1 MAKKEYNYIYDEGRL
16 VRATSIKQIEKLSKQ
31 SGKSQR
37 QIMRELKRLAAD
49 NERCF
54 KHFKIAGIVMS
65 VFSVIIFA
73 VSYLQYG
80 KSLFS
85 DVYALIVDLFIEAA
99 SWIICELA
107 DRACQAIP
115 VCGFIIGF
123 AVSWA
128 IEMLIS
134 AFFTSSRKKRMT
146 KEYTAKMK
154 KAPDGMIGL
163 SICFSVFLQRFKI

>member
-1 MAKKEYNYIYDEGRL
+1 M
-16 VRATSIKQIEKLSKQ
+16 
-31 SGKSQR
+31 
-37 QIMRELKRLAAD
+37 LA
-49 NERCF
+49 NE
-54 KHFKIAGIVMS
+54 
-65 VFSVIIFA
+65 
-73 VSYLQYG
+73 
-80 KSLFS
+80 
-85 DVYALIVDLFIEAA
+85 IVDLFIEAA

-128 IEMLIS
+128 IGMLIS

-154 KAPDGMIGL
+154 KGTRWYDWFINL
-163 SICFSVFLQRFKI
+163 FFSVSAAF